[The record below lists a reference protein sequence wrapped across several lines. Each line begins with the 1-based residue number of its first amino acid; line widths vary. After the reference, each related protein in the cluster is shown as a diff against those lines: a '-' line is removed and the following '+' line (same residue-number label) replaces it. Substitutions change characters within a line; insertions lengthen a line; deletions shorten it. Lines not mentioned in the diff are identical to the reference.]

1 MELLVVQRGEDAAGA
16 VVAVDGVAAD
26 AAADDLR
33 AFKHHAAEQA
43 GAFRAV
49 ALFNHIDVAA
59 VRVDQLAAVAAAGAE
74 TDARRFQHHHVIA
87 GFHQKQRG
95 GEAGIAAAD
104 HADVALDRFIQLR
117 IGLMCVGRGR
127 IVAFYVFS
135 HEINPYS
142 SEIRVVFNS
151 VNLSSACSDL
161 SRPLP
166 LCL

>member
-59 VRVDQLAAVAAAGAE
+59 VRVDQLAAVAALAPKPM
-74 TDARRFQHHHVIA
+74 R
-87 GFHQKQRG
+87 
-95 GEAGIAAAD
+95 AA
-104 HADVALDRFIQLR
+104 
-117 IGLMCVGRGR
+117 
-127 IVAFYVFS
+127 
-135 HEINPYS
+135 S
-142 SEIRVVFNS
+142 STTT
-151 VNLSSACSDL
+151 L
-161 SRPLP
+161 
-166 LCL
+166 

>member
-117 IGLMCVGRGR
+117 IGLMCVGRPHSS
-127 IVAFYVFS
+127 FYVFS

-142 SEIRVVFNS
+142 SEIRWFS
-151 VNLSSACSDL
+151 T
-161 SRPLP
+161 R
-166 LCL
+166 